1 MNPLKRAV
9 NIILNFIPNYQRT
22 ERYRHWYNFVY
33 QPVVEGHIANLEK
46 VGGDKKYLMVTI
58 PDIIRK
64 IYEDQEEFPNVA
76 DILLFIQAYRFRL
89 TPPKSVIRPW
99 FGTKTDGVEQAMK
112 QRFNDQ
118 FARHT
123 PRALRVM
130 MEILN
135 RADICVIPMII
146 ESELF
151 YLFEKRFEVTIVEY
165 SDGLLVFS
173 YIDCD
178 GVGDVRYVVLDVE
191 DRSSTMTAAQLRR
204 FVAYLEWRDE
214 DDEVRR
220 KNYIRQKYTRLS
232 AS

>member
-9 NIILNFIPNYQRT
+9 IAVLNFIPKYQRVAK
-22 ERYRHWYNFVY
+22 YHHWYNFVY
-33 QPVVEGHIANLEK
+33 QPVVEGHTANLEK

-64 IYEDQEEFPNVA
+64 IYGDRDEFPNVA
-76 DILLFIQAYRFRL
+76 DILLFIQAYRFHL

-112 QRFNDQ
+112 QRFIGQ

-130 MEILN
+130 MEILD
-135 RADICVIPMII
+135 RADLCVVPMII

-151 YLFEKRFEVTIVEY
+151 YLFEKRFDVTVVEY
-165 SDGLLVFS
+165 GDGLMVFG
-173 YIDCD
+173 YADCD
-178 GVGDVRYVVLDVE
+178 GVYDVRYVVLDVE

-220 KNYIRQKYTRLS
+220 KNHVRQKYARLS

>member
-9 NIILNFIPNYQRT
+9 SSILNFIPNYQRT

-135 RADICVIPMII
+135 RADICVVPMII

-151 YLFEKRFEVTIVEY
+151 YLFDKRFEVTIIEY

-173 YIDCD
+173 YVECD
-178 GVGDVRYVVLDVE
+178 GVSDVRYVVLDVE
-191 DRSSTMTAAQLRR
+191 DRSSAMTAAQLRR

-220 KNYIRQKYTRLS
+220 KNHIRQKYTRLS

>member
-1 MNPLKRAV
+1 MNPLKHAV
-9 NIILNFIPNYQRT
+9 SIILNFIPDYQRAA
-22 ERYRHWYNFVY
+22 RYRHWYNFVY

-173 YIDCD
+173 YVDCD

-204 FVAYLEWRDE
+204 FVAYLDWRDE

>member
-173 YIDCD
+173 YVDCD

>member
-9 NIILNFIPNYQRT
+9 NVVLNFIPNYQRAA
-22 ERYRHWYNFVY
+22 RYRHWYNFVY

-99 FGTKTDGVEQAMK
+99 FGTKTDGVEQAMR
-112 QRFNDQ
+112 QRFNGQ

-130 MEILN
+130 MEILD

-151 YLFEKRFEVTIVEY
+151 YLFEKRFEVTVVEY
-165 SDGLLVFS
+165 SDGLMVFN
-173 YIDCD
+173 YVDCD
-178 GVGDVRYVVLDVE
+178 DVGGVRYIVLDVE

-220 KNYIRQKYTRLS
+220 KNHVRQKYARLS
-232 AS
+232 TS

>member
-9 NIILNFIPNYQRT
+9 NVVLNFIPNYQRAA
-22 ERYRHWYNFVY
+22 RYRHWYNFVY

-99 FGTKTDGVEQAMK
+99 FGTKTDGVEQAMR
-112 QRFNDQ
+112 QRFNGQ

-130 MEILN
+130 MEILD

-151 YLFEKRFEVTIVEY
+151 YLFEKRFEVTVVEY
-165 SDGLLVFS
+165 SDGLMVFN
-173 YIDCD
+173 YVDCD
-178 GVGDVRYVVLDVE
+178 DVGGVRYVVLDVE

-204 FVAYLEWRDE
+204 FVAYLEWCDE

-220 KNYIRQKYTRLS
+220 KNHVRQKYARLS
-232 AS
+232 TS

>member
-33 QPVVEGHIANLEK
+33 QPVVEGHIANLEN

-173 YIDCD
+173 YVDCD

>member
-173 YIDCD
+173 YVDCD

-204 FVAYLEWRDE
+204 FVAYLDWRDE

>member
-9 NIILNFIPNYQRT
+9 NVVLNFIPNYQRAA
-22 ERYRHWYNFVY
+22 RYRHWYNFVY

-99 FGTKTDGVEQAMK
+99 FGTKTDGVEQAMR
-112 QRFNDQ
+112 QRFNGQ

-130 MEILN
+130 MEILD

-151 YLFEKRFEVTIVEY
+151 YLFEKRFEVTVVEY
-165 SDGLLVFS
+165 SDGLMVFN
-173 YIDCD
+173 YVDCD
-178 GVGDVRYVVLDVE
+178 DVGGVRYVVLDVE

-220 KNYIRQKYTRLS
+220 KNHVRQKYARLS
-232 AS
+232 TS

>member
-1 MNPLKRAV
+1 MSPLKRAV
-9 NIILNFIPNYQRT
+9 NTVLNFIPKYQHVAK
-22 ERYRHWYNFVY
+22 YHHWYNFVY

-46 VGGDKKYLMVTI
+46 VGGDKKYLLITI

-64 IYEDQEEFPNVA
+64 FYKDQDEFPNVA
-76 DILLFIQAYRFRL
+76 DILLFIQAYRCRL
-89 TPPKSVIRPW
+89 TPPKSVVRPW
-99 FGTKTDGVEQAMK
+99 PGTKTDDVEQTMK
-112 QRFNDQ
+112 QRFDGQ

-130 MEILN
+130 MKII
-135 RADICVIPMII
+135 DHDDKCVVPMII

-151 YLFEKRFEVTIVEY
+151 YLFEKRFEVIIIEY
-165 SDGLLVFS
+165 DNGLLVFR
-173 YIDCD
+173 YVDCD
-178 GVGDVRYVVLDVE
+178 GVDDVRYVVLDVK

-220 KNYIRQKYTRLS
+220 KNYIRQKYARLS

>member
-9 NIILNFIPNYQRT
+9 SIILNFIPNYQRT
-22 ERYRHWYNFVY
+22 ARYRHWYNFVY

-89 TPPKSVIRPW
+89 TPPKSVVRPW
-99 FGTKTDGVEQAMK
+99 FGTKTDGVEQAMG
-112 QRFNDQ
+112 QRFNGQ

-135 RADICVIPMII
+135 RADKCVIPMII

-173 YIDCD
+173 YVDSD

-220 KNYIRQKYTRLS
+220 KNHVRQKYARLS

>member
-1 MNPLKRAV
+1 MNPLKHAV

-33 QPVVEGHIANLEK
+33 QPVVEGYIANLEK

-173 YIDCD
+173 YVDCD

>member
-9 NIILNFIPNYQRT
+9 NVVLNFIPNYQRAA
-22 ERYRHWYNFVY
+22 RYRHWYNFVY

-99 FGTKTDGVEQAMK
+99 FGTKTDGVEQAMR
-112 QRFNDQ
+112 QRFNGQ

-130 MEILN
+130 MEILD
-135 RADICVIPMII
+135 RADICVIPMIV

-151 YLFEKRFEVTIVEY
+151 YLFEKRFEVTVVEY
-165 SDGLLVFS
+165 SDGLMVFN
-173 YIDCD
+173 YVDCD
-178 GVGDVRYVVLDVE
+178 DVGGVRYVVLDVE

-220 KNYIRQKYTRLS
+220 KNHVRQKYARLS
-232 AS
+232 TS

>member
-9 NIILNFIPNYQRT
+9 SSILNFIPNYQRT
-22 ERYRHWYNFVY
+22 ARYRHWYNFVY

-89 TPPKSVIRPW
+89 TPPKSVVRPW

-135 RADICVIPMII
+135 RPDMCVIPMII

-151 YLFEKRFEVTIVEY
+151 YLFDKRFEVTIVEY
-165 SDGLLVFS
+165 GAGLLVFS
-173 YIDCD
+173 YVDCD

-191 DRSSTMTAAQLRR
+191 DRSSAMTAAQLRR

>member
-9 NIILNFIPNYQRT
+9 NVVLNFIPNYQRAA
-22 ERYRHWYNFVY
+22 RYRHWYNFVY
-33 QPVVEGHIANLEK
+33 QPVVEGHVANLEK

-99 FGTKTDGVEQAMK
+99 FGTKTDGVEQAMR
-112 QRFNDQ
+112 QRFNGQ

-130 MEILN
+130 MEILD

-151 YLFEKRFEVTIVEY
+151 YLFEKRFEVTVVEY
-165 SDGLLVFS
+165 SDGLMVFN
-173 YIDCD
+173 YVDCD
-178 GVGDVRYVVLDVE
+178 DVGGVRYVVLDVE

-220 KNYIRQKYTRLS
+220 KNHVRQKYARLS
-232 AS
+232 TS

>member
-58 PDIIRK
+58 PDTIRK

-89 TPPKSVIRPW
+89 TPPKSVVRPW

-135 RADICVIPMII
+135 RADLCVIPTII

-151 YLFEKRFEVTIVEY
+151 YLLDKRFEVTIVEY
-165 SDGLLVFS
+165 GDGLLVFG
-173 YIDCD
+173 YVDCD
-178 GVGDVRYVVLDVE
+178 DVGDVRYVVLDVE